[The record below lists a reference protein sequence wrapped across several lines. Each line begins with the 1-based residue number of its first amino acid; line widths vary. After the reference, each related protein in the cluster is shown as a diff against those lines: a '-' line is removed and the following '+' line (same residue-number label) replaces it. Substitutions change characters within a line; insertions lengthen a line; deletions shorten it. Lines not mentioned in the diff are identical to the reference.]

1 MPHQTVSF
9 GLLGYGLFGKHHAN
23 AISSTPG
30 ARLAAI
36 AVKSEASQQAAR
48 EDYPEA
54 HVCGDWRELIA
65 RDDVEMVDVVVP
77 NRMHYE
83 VTKAAL
89 EAGKHVLLEKPMAI
103 ELAHCDAL
111 VALAAEKQR
120 VLAVNHELRLS
131 SLWAGVKRLI
141 DDGAI
146 GRPLHA
152 LVELSRFPYRQGA
165 DGWRYDAARVGSW
178 ILEEPIHFFDLARWY
193 LSAAG
198 EPESLYARANS
209 RDPSRPQLF
218 DNFSAIVNFPGGAY
232 AVVSQTLA
240 AFGHHVTAKITGSDG
255 AIWAHWSAA
264 DARSEAPT
272 FGLRWGLGDAIHEV
286 SFDKSTG
293 ELLELADQIAA
304 MVRCV
309 RDGAPPPCSGSDGR
323 RSTLLCLAAE
333 QSVKVEAPVDLHE
346 FARTTGILP
355 VDINE
360 SG

>member
-1 MPHQTVSF
+1 MPNETVNF
-9 GLLGYGLFGKHHAN
+9 GLLGYGLFGKHHAH

-30 ARLAAI
+30 ACLTAI
-36 AVKSEASQQAAR
+36 AVKSEASQRAAR
-48 EDYPEA
+48 EDHPQA
-54 HVCGDWRELIA
+54 DVSGDWRELIA
-65 RDDVEMVDVVVP
+65 RDDVEVVDVVVP
-77 NRMHYE
+77 NLMHYE
-83 VTKAAL
+83 VAKAAL
-89 EAGKHVLLEKPMAI
+89 EAGKHVLLEKPMAV
-103 ELAHCDAL
+103 ELAHCDEL

-141 DDGAI
+141 DEGAV

-165 DGWRYDAARVGSW
+165 DGWRYDTARVGSW

-198 EPESLYARANS
+198 EPQSLYARANS

-240 AFGHHVTAKITGSDG
+240 AFEHHVTAKITGSDG

-264 DARSEAPT
+264 DARSDRPT
-272 FGLRWGLGDAIHEV
+272 FALRWGLGDDIHEV
-286 SFDKSTG
+286 SFERSTG

-304 MVRCV
+304 MVRSV
-309 RDGAPPPCSGSDGR
+309 RDGAPPPCSGNDGR
-323 RSTLLCLAAE
+323 WSTLLCLAAE
-333 QSVKVEAPVDLHE
+333 ASVATAAPVDLAK
-346 FARTTGILP
+346 FAAGH
-355 VDINE
+355 
-360 SG
+360 